1 MLPYRPALRFK
12 QGEYTA
18 AGSIRAD
25 VQKYVRPYY
34 ILPPM
39 IEQDPELGRALTH
52 DEIATV
58 TGRRIAKHWP
68 LYPAYLDTQYM
79 LESAS
84 QEGIIRLY
92 QVARAQNANLIAV
105 APASDLANP
114 IWQNL
119 ALDVFPRLAIHLRA
133 EELDGDELAKGMD
146 ALGIEAADCEIFVDF
161 SDLELGM
168 EDVVSVVN
176 GILDAL
182 SEIATWGSIV
192 FQGSNFPIKNPAE
205 AGRTATIPRHE
216 WTIFKEV
223 LRDCDIP
230 HDRLGFSDF
239 GADCGKIQFPT
250 RKSSAI
256 AIPHVRYT
264 TKTSTLVIRG
274 AATGGQSERMV
285 SVLKELIGH
294 PDFAGKGFS
303 YADKRMWD
311 TANGRATAGTA
322 SNWRE
327 WNMAHHIIRVVTD
340 LAALTGVSLEEEDV
354 LEENEQISMFDVG
367 TNG

>member
-1 MLPYRPALRFK
+1 
-12 QGEYTA
+12 
-18 AGSIRAD
+18 
-25 VQKYVRPYY
+25 
-34 ILPPM
+34 M

-68 LYPAYLDTQYM
+68 RYSAYLDAQYM
-79 LESAS
+79 LAEPSH
-84 QEGIIRLY
+84 EGIIRLY

-114 IWQNL
+114 IWQKL
-119 ALDVFPRLAIHLRA
+119 ALTAFPRLAIHLRA
-133 EELDGDELAKGMD
+133 GDLDGNQLAEGMK

-168 EDVVSVVN
+168 EDVGAVVN
-176 GILDAL
+176 GTLDAL
-182 SEIATWGSIV
+182 SEIATWGCIV
-192 FQGSNFPIKNPAE
+192 FQGSNFPTKNPAE
-205 AGRTATIPRHE
+205 AGKTATVPRHE
-216 WTIFKEV
+216 WTIFNEA
-223 LRDCDIP
+223 LRDCVIP
-230 HDRLGFSDF
+230 HNRLGFSDF
-239 GADCGKIQFPT
+239 GADCGKINFPT
-250 RKSSAI
+250 RKSGAI

-274 AATGGQSERMV
+274 AATGSQSERMV
-285 SVLKELIGH
+285 SVLKELTEH
-294 PDFAGKGFS
+294 SDFAGKGFS

-340 LAALTGVSLEEEDV
+340 LAALTGVSLEEDEV
-354 LEENEQISMFDVG
+354 LEKIEQISMFKTG
-367 TNG
+367 TMSEQ